1 MKKPPEEGKIW
12 EWRAFGSLSRE
23 LLARVNSFPLRAGI
37 VGRPEYDIYLI
48 SPTNDNNI
56 KLREL
61 DGRYVLKLKPLLEAG
76 ADAIELYQESLDM
89 VYDFAVAKSV
99 FDRVCSLLETA
110 PAGDLSAIQS
120 FGEEGFTRAL
130 STCRPPIK
138 RVEVSKTRSQFVVRN
153 GWVELADMIFPR
165 KTTQSISVHSFEK
178 EVISRALEDLK
189 VPNALKAM
197 NYVQACRLWG

>member
-61 DGRYVLKLKPLLEAG
+61 DGRFVLKLKPLLEAG
-76 ADAIELYQESLDM
+76 TDAIELYQESLDM
-89 VYDFAVAKSV
+89 VYDFPLGKAV
-99 FDRVCSLLETA
+99 FDQVCSLLETA
-110 PAGDLSAIQS
+110 APGDLGAIHS
-120 FGEEGFTRAL
+120 FGEEGFTRTL
-130 STCRPPIK
+130 STCRPAIK
-138 RVEVSKTRSQFVVRN
+138 RVEVSKTRSQFVVRG

-165 KTTQSISVHSFEK
+165 KTTQSISVHSLQK
-178 EVISRALEDLK
+178 EVISRTLEDLK

-197 NYVQACRLWG
+197 NYVQACRFWG